1 MIPNPTGSSTY
12 VFSLSLPFDEC
23 VDVGAFLIIES
34 ASADDND
41 SLAAKAAASGDVI
54 EMHMTVLVTIVG

>member
-41 SLAAKAAASGDVI
+41 SLAAKAAASGDVT
-54 EMHMTVLVTIVG
+54 HMTVRVTIVE